1 MSQLF
6 EGAILI
12 SILASMVRIMT
23 PLLFSAMGE
32 LVTQRAGIWNMGVEG
47 TMLMGAFAAYIVA
60 TTSGSL
66 WLAVLAGI
74 VAGAI
79 MGLVIGFMTAT
90 LRVDHFI
97 AGLGLNLLAA
107 GLTLYWFQSY
117 IIGRQQPTFS
127 GFQNVPIPF
136 LSDIP
141 VIGPVL
147 FTQRALTYVAFLAV
161 PAIWFLLYRTR
172 YGLELRCLGENPK
185 ALDVK
190 GLSVPVRQ
198 YAAVMFGSA
207 MTGLGG
213 AFLMLAFS
221 DRFLADF
228 SAGRGWIVIVAL
240 IAGNWMP
247 RGVFIAIVAFA
258 FLEAL
263 ATHLQVLGAPVPHQ
277 LLLALPYLASIV
289 ILMFVRFRSGQPAR
303 LGVAYT
309 RE

>member
-6 EGAILI
+6 TEAILI
-12 SILASMVRIMT
+12 SVFAATLRIMT

-47 TMLMGAFAAYIVA
+47 TMLMGAFAAYITA
-60 TTSGSL
+60 TLSGSL
-66 WLAVLAGI
+66 WLAVAAG
-74 VAGAI
+74 VAAGAL
-79 MGLVIGFMTAT
+79 MGVIIAFMTAT
-90 LRVDHFI
+90 MRVDHFI
-97 AGLGLNLLAA
+97 AGLGLNLLAS

-117 IIGRQQPTFS
+117 IKGREQPTFS
-127 GFQNVPIPF
+127 GFQNMPIPGLADIPF
-136 LSDIP
+136 L
-141 VIGPVL
+141 GEVL
-147 FTQRALTYVAFLAV
+147 FSQRLLTYLAV
-161 PAIWFLLYRTR
+161 LCVPLVWFLLYRTR

-190 GLSVPVRQ
+190 GLSVPIRQ

-213 AFLMLAFS
+213 SFLMLGFS

-240 IAGNWMP
+240 IAGNWAP
-247 RGVFIAIVAFA
+247 RGVLLAILAFA

-263 ATHLQVLGAPVPHQ
+263 ATHLQVLGTPVPHQ

-303 LGVAYT
+303 LGVAYL